1 MRVLRFNEHM
11 MKLNYEPQV
20 FIIILEQN
28 KIIYIFA

>member
-1 MRVLRFNEHM
+1 MLRFNEHL
-11 MKLNYEPQV
+11 MKLNYERQV